1 MTSSAPN
8 LHEWLGDI
16 DIYLFDQLM
25 RGRIEPG
32 MRILDAG
39 CGAGRNLLYLMRAGY
54 NVAGTDQSSAAIEA
68 NRRLAAAHAPHLPLE
83 NFRVEPVEH
92 MSFESHSVD
101 FIISSAVLHF
111 ARDEA
116 HFDAMVSEMWRIL
129 CPGGTLFARLAS
141 TIGLPTEAFRPLG
154 GRRFVLPDGS
164 ERFLVDEHMLMTTTE
179 RLGGVML
186 DPIKTTVV
194 QGARCMTTWVVK
206 RRPSVPLE
214 GSPQ

>member
-1 MTSSAPN
+1 MTSSGPN

-54 NVAGTDQSSAAIEA
+54 EVAGTDKSSTAVEA
-68 NRRLAAAHAPHLPLE
+68 TRRLAVQHAPHLPPE

-92 MSFESHSVD
+92 MSFESHSFD

-116 HFDAMVSEMWRIL
+116 HFDAMVSEMWRVL
-129 CPGGTLFARLAS
+129 RPGGTLFARLAS
-141 TIGLPTEAFRPLG
+141 TIGLPAEAFRPLG
-154 GRRFVLPDGS
+154 GRRFALPD
-164 ERFLVDEHMLMTTTE
+164 
-179 RLGGVML
+179 
-186 DPIKTTVV
+186 
-194 QGARCMTTWVVK
+194 
-206 RRPSVPLE
+206 
-214 GSPQ
+214 